1 MERKPKQSDMV
12 DLGKKVLNTFFRN
25 QFLGKDTCTVL
36 ATIAWPHTVYTLC
49 RRVQAPLFLREV
61 VLGCRLHFKKAR
73 NKISDA
79 VWQFGAV
86 WGCCFPQKQLGSPP
100 FFVEACKMLKE
111 AVGVSNSFGCRKI
124 SQKSNELVAISIW

>member
-1 MERKPKQSDMV
+1 MV

-79 VWQFGAV
+79 VWCSLGLL
-86 WGCCFPQKQLGSPP
+86 FPS
-100 FFVEACKMLKE
+100 E
-111 AVGVSNSFGCRKI
+111 AVGVA
-124 SQKSNELVAISIW
+124 AIFCGSLQNA